1 MRLPR
6 YGWPDGVP
14 PNGMRLRCGRAP
26 HRADPLPPQARH
38 NRQILRCGL
47 QGPPFAT
54 IAHIAEELAMAWGRR
69 AVWPRMKTRPHKPA
83 VRARRGLINAA
94 DAAPT
99 DKTRPR
105 LLSQERAFR
114 RVARIRRS
122 TTTMAIVMIHPSVLP
137 KGPECPAGLGQLLSP
152 SSDPRTCV
160 RIARASSARSWRV
173 VTRTRIASR
182 RNGTRAA

>member
-1 MRLPR
+1 MVSAYTLSRRSSLRLFVSMRLPR

-26 HRADPLPPQARH
+26 HRADPLRPQARH
-38 NRQILRCGL
+38 NRQILRCGF
-47 QGPPFAT
+47 QGPPFSA
-54 IAHIAEELAMAWGRR
+54 IAHIPEELAMAWGRR

-105 LLSQERAFR
+105 LLSQEILQVKKVNPSRICPR
-114 RVARIRRS
+114 RQASNACSAADSAPHDDQETRYERQDRHDS
-122 TTTMAIVMIHPSVLP
+122 T
-137 KGPECPAGLGQLLSP
+137 E
-152 SSDPRTCV
+152 
-160 RIARASSARSWRV
+160 
-173 VTRTRIASR
+173 SR
-182 RNGTRAA
+182 EAQINQADKAC